1 MTITGAALDAHRRLG
16 ELVAGLTDDRV
27 REPSVLPGWTRGHV
41 LAHIAGVTEAMARQA
56 ENEGTKLEPYPGG
69 RPARDA
75 AIEER
80 AGRSAAEH
88 RTAIAAAV
96 ERLEKAWDGVR
107 DWSTPVAYRDGTLED
122 TAYAVWREIEI
133 HTFDLGLGPV
143 TFSPEFC
150 EHAVDFLAKRVPDGV
165 QLILASPGRKW
176 TIGTGEPH
184 ELRGEATDLVVW
196 LAGREPLGEVTG
208 TRPELNP
215 WP

>member
-1 MTITGAALDAHRRLG
+1 MTITGDALDALRRLG
-16 ELVAGLTDDRV
+16 VLVADLTDDRV

-56 ENEGTKLEPYPGG
+56 ENEGLKLEPYPGG
-69 RPARDA
+69 RAARDA

-88 RTAIAAAV
+88 RAAIAAAV
-96 ERLEKAWDGVR
+96 TRLEKAWAGVR

-122 TAYAVWREIEI
+122 TAYAVWREVEI
-133 HTFDLGLGPV
+133 HAFDLGLGPV
-143 TFSPEFC
+143 AFSPAFC

-165 QLILASPGRKW
+165 RLTLVSPGREW

-196 LAGREPLGEVTG
+196 LAGREPLGEVSG
-208 TRPELNP
+208 TRPALDP

>member
-1 MTITGAALDAHRRLG
+1 MTSTAAALAAHRRLA
-16 ELVAGLTDDRV
+16 ELVADLTDDQA

-41 LAHIAGVTEAMARQA
+41 LAHVEGVTEAMARQA

-75 AIEER
+75 AIEAK

-88 RTAIAAAV
+88 REAIAAAV
-96 ERLEKAWDGVR
+96 ARLEKAWAGVR
-107 DWSTPVAYRDGTLED
+107 DWSTPVGYRDGTMEG
-122 TAYAVWREIEI
+122 TAYAVWREVAI

-143 TFSPEFC
+143 VFEPEFC
-150 EHAVDFLAKRVPDGV
+150 EHVVDFLAKRVPDGIR
-165 QLILASPGRKW
+165 LTLASPGRKW
-176 TIGTGEPH
+176 TIGEGEPH

-196 LAGREPLGEVTG
+196 LAGREPLGEISG
-208 TRPELNP
+208 PRPELNP